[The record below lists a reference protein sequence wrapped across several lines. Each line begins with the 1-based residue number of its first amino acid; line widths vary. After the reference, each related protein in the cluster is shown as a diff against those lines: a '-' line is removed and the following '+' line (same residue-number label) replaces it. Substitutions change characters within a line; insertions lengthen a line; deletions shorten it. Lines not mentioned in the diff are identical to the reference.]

1 MPKARKKH
9 IPQPQDHAALLALV
23 PEGATRVS
31 VTDRAGKTKWRL
43 LDAVEPFDTIMLKNG
58 VPLTMKATPGRPAAV
73 PDAANDF
80 VAAQVRQK
88 NHDLATDPIVKTAK
102 TDPESSDLLHHV
114 VVSLAEEA
122 ASLGVER
129 RNAEL
134 EGKETS
140 QLSIRRVNALKA
152 VAETWL
158 KRKDQ
163 TANREIDLS
172 SPQFKAV
179 FALTLEAFREAMV
192 GSSLRPELIEMV
204 FAKLTAKLQDG
215 WEQEARNRMKA
226 AK

>member
-1 MPKARKKH
+1 MPKKH
-9 IPQPQDHAALLALV
+9 QPQAQDHAALLATA
-23 PEGATRVS
+23 PEGAARVS
-31 VTDRAGKTKWRL
+31 VSDRAGRTKWRPI
-43 LDAVEPFDTIMLKNG
+43 DAVEPTDTILLKNG
-58 VPLTMKATPGRPAAV
+58 IPITMKASPGRPPSTEGAV
-73 PDAANDF
+73 NDF
-80 VAAQVRQK
+80 VAEQVKQK
-88 NHDLATDPIVKTAK
+88 NRDLTNDPIVKTAK

-179 FALTLEAFREAMV
+179 FSLTLDSFREAMAEAQ
-192 GSSLRPELIEMV
+192 LRPEMVEMV
-204 FAKLTAKLQDG
+204 FAKLTAKLQEG

>member
-1 MPKARKKH
+1 MPKKKH
-9 IPQPQDHAALLALV
+9 TPQPQNHAELLELA

-31 VTDRAGKTKWRL
+31 VTDKTGRVKWRL
-43 LDAVEPFDTIMLKNG
+43 LDDVEPFDTINLKHG
-58 VPLTMKATPGRPAAV
+58 IPITMKGTPGRKMVV
-73 PDAANDF
+73 PDAINDT
-80 VAAQVRQK
+80 VAGDVRQK
-88 NHDLATDPIVKTAK
+88 TRDLATDPIVKTAK
-102 TDPESSDLLHHV
+102 ADPESADLLHHV

-122 ASLGVER
+122 ASLGHER

-134 EGKETS
+134 EGRETS

-179 FALTLEAFREAMV
+179 FSLTLEAFREAMTEA
-192 GSSLRPELIEMV
+192 SLRPEMVEMV

>member
-1 MPKARKKH
+1 MPKKKH
-9 IPQPQDHAALLALV
+9 TPQPQNHSELLALV
-23 PEGATRVS
+23 PESAARVS
-31 VTDRAGKTKWRL
+31 VTDRTGRVKWRP
-43 LDAVEPFDTIMLKNG
+43 LDGVEPFDTINLKHG
-58 VPLTMKATPGRPAAV
+58 IPITMKGAPGRPAAV
-73 PDAANDF
+73 PDAISEE
-80 VAAQVRQK
+80 VAVEVRQK
-88 NHDLATDPIVKTAK
+88 NRDLTNDPIVKTAK
-102 TDPESSDLLHHV
+102 ADPESADLLHHV

-122 ASLGVER
+122 ASLGHER

-134 EGKETS
+134 EGRETS

-179 FALTLEAFREAMV
+179 FSLTLEAFREAMV
-192 GSSLRPELIEMV
+192 SSSLRPEMVEMV

>member
-1 MPKARKKH
+1 MAKQKH
-9 IPQPQDHAALLALV
+9 TPQPQDHAALLALV
-23 PEGATRVS
+23 PEGSTRVS
-31 VTDRAGKTKWRL
+31 VTDRTGKAKWRP
-43 LDAVEPFDTIMLKNG
+43 LDAVEPFDTILLKHG
-58 VPLTMKATPGRPAAV
+58 VPITMKAAPGRPTIV
-73 PDAANDF
+73 EGAANEV
-80 VAAQVRQK
+80 VADQVRQK
-88 NHDLATDPIVKTAK
+88 TRDLNSDPIVKTAK
-102 TDPESSDLLHHV
+102 ADPESADLLHHV

-163 TANREIDLS
+163 TAAKEIDLA

-179 FALTLEAFREAMV
+179 FAFTLDTFREAMAD
-192 GSSLRPELIEMV
+192 SNLRPEMVEMV
-204 FAKLTAKLQDG
+204 FAKLTAKLQEG

>member
-1 MPKARKKH
+1 MPKKKH
-9 IPQPQDHAALLALV
+9 VPQPQNHAELLELV
-23 PEGATRVS
+23 PESATRVS
-31 VTDRAGKTKWRL
+31 VTDKSGRVKWRP
-43 LDAVEPFDTIMLKNG
+43 LDGVEPFDTINLKHG
-58 VPLTMKATPGRPAAV
+58 IPITMKGEPGRKAAV
-73 PDAANDF
+73 PDAINEV
-80 VAAQVRQK
+80 VAEEYRQK
-88 NHDLATDPIVKTAK
+88 ARDLTNDPIVKTAK

-122 ASLGVER
+122 ASLGHER
-129 RNAEL
+129 RNAEM
-134 EGKETS
+134 EGRETS

-163 TANREIDLS
+163 TVNREIDLS

-179 FALTLEAFREAMV
+179 FSLTLEAFREAMV
-192 GSSLRPELIEMV
+192 DASLRPEMVEMV
-204 FAKLTAKLQDG
+204 FAKLTAKLQEG

>member
-1 MPKARKKH
+1 MPPKKKH
-9 IPQPQDHAALLALV
+9 VPQPQDHAALLALA
-23 PEGATRVS
+23 PDGSTRVS
-31 VTDRAGKTKWRL
+31 VTDRAGKTRWRP
-43 LDAVEPFDTIMLKNG
+43 LDAVEPFDTILLRGN
-58 VPLTMKATPGRPAAV
+58 VPITMMSSPGRPIAV
-73 PDAANDF
+73 PDAVNDF
-80 VAAQVRQK
+80 VADQVLQK
-88 NHDLATDPIVKTAK
+88 TRDLSADPIVKVAK
-102 TDPESSDLLHHV
+102 ADPESSDLLHHV
-114 VVSLAEEA
+114 VVALSEEA

-129 RNAEL
+129 RNAEM

-163 TANREIDLS
+163 TGLKEIDMS

-179 FALTLEAFREAMV
+179 FSFALETFRSAMADTN
-192 GSSLRPELIEMV
+192 LRPEMVEMV
-204 FAKLTAKLQDG
+204 FAKLTGKLQEG

>member
-1 MPKARKKH
+1 
-9 IPQPQDHAALLALV
+9 
-23 PEGATRVS
+23 
-31 VTDRAGKTKWRL
+31 VTDRTGKVRWRP
-43 LDAVEPFDTIMLKNG
+43 LDAVEPFDTIVLKNG
-58 VPLTMKATPGRPAAV
+58 IPITMKSQPGRPQEIVNAV
-73 PDAANDF
+73 TDY
-80 VAAQVRQK
+80 VADQVRQK
-88 NHDLATDPIVKTAK
+88 NRDLNSDPIVKMAK
-102 TDPESSDLLHHV
+102 TDPESNDLLHHV
-114 VVSLAEEA
+114 VVALSEEA
-122 ASLGVER
+122 ASLGCER

-163 TANREIDLS
+163 TSNKELDLN

-179 FALTLEAFREAMV
+179 FSFALDTFRDAMV
-192 GSSLRPELIEMV
+192 DSNLRPEMVEMV
-204 FAKLTAKLQDG
+204 YAKLTGKLQEG

>member
-1 MPKARKKH
+1 MAKKKH
-9 IPQPQDHAALLALV
+9 TPQPQDHAALLALA
-23 PEGATRVS
+23 PDGAVRVS
-31 VTDRAGKTKWRL
+31 VTDRMGKTRWRP
-43 LDAVEPFDTIMLKNG
+43 LDGVEPFDTILLKNG
-58 VPLTMKATPGRPAAV
+58 IPITMKGTPGRPQIIEGAASEE
-73 PDAANDF
+73 
-80 VAAQVRQK
+80 VADSVRQK
-88 NHDLATDPIVKTAK
+88 DRDLSSDPIVKTAK
-102 TDPESSDLLHHV
+102 TDPESADLLHHV

-134 EGKETS
+134 EGRETS

-163 TANREIDLS
+163 TAAKEIDLA

-179 FALTLEAFREAMV
+179 FALTLDTFREAM
-192 GSSLRPELIEMV
+192 GEASLRPEMVEMV
-204 FAKLTAKLQDG
+204 FAKLTAKLQEG

-226 AK
+226 AR

>member
-1 MPKARKKH
+1 MPKKKH
-9 IPQPQDHAALLALV
+9 TPQPQNHAELLALV
-23 PEGATRVS
+23 PESAARVS
-31 VTDRAGKTKWRL
+31 VTDKTGRVKWRP
-43 LDAVEPFDTIMLKNG
+43 LDAVEPFDTINLKLG
-58 VPLTMKATPGRPAAV
+58 IPITMKGAPGRPTAL
-73 PDAANDF
+73 PDAINEE
-80 VAAQVRQK
+80 VAAEVRQK
-88 NHDLATDPIVKTAK
+88 TRDLTNDPIVKTAK
-102 TDPESSDLLHHV
+102 ADPESADLLHHV

-122 ASLGVER
+122 ASLGHER

-134 EGKETS
+134 EGRETS

-163 TANREIDLS
+163 TANREIDLT

-179 FALTLEAFREAMV
+179 FSLTLDAFREAMV
-192 GSSLRPELIEMV
+192 NSSLRPEMIEMV